1 LKKHLKNLYKITATG
16 IMGATS
22 SRQYTYQQYY
32 SAIKKSGELETLDL
46 KGIDMKTI
54 DPYEVLNVSKQFTWI
69 ELKESYRKLAM
80 NTHPDKEGGN
90 KELFNIITY
99 CFKKLAVEYKKREQ
113 DLPHHELKK
122 QSSEYFNKITND
134 EIPHPS
140 ESLRVRGKDRYGN
153 GGNGNGGNGG
163 NSDGQGGSR
172 GDTDNYG
179 DDGGNGSEDELFS
192 TKFNRNFEKCKVYDD
207 EMDFGYGQKMDVSS
221 KVRED
226 INIEKLIKKNKID
239 NKSFNDIFNKSVPV
253 NKQLVKYREP
263 EPMLMAKNLHFTEL
277 GAKKP
282 DDYSSSVEK
291 NNNLAYTDYMKAHD
305 GTRLIDPSIINGKK
319 EFKSVE
325 EFQMYRDTKANKVL
339 SKKELREQEKKRLN
353 DEKSEAMRVERLG
366 VYDKRI
372 ETSYEKANK
381 LFLR

>member
-1 LKKHLKNLYKITATG
+1 
-16 IMGATS
+16 
-22 SRQYTYQQYY
+22 
-32 SAIKKSGELETLDL
+32 
-46 KGIDMKTI
+46 
-54 DPYEVLNVSKQFTWI
+54 
-69 ELKESYRKLAM
+69 M

-90 KELFNIITY
+90 KDLFNIITY
-99 CFKKLAVEYKKREQ
+99 CFKKLAEEYKKREQ
-113 DLPHHELKK
+113 DLSHYDLKK
-122 QSSEYFNKITND
+122 QSSEYFNKITS
-134 EIPHPS
+134 EKVPHPS
-140 ESLRVRGKDRYGN
+140 ESLRARGGGNGNGN
-153 GGNGNGGNGG
+153 GGNGNGRNDEDIRAANG
-163 NSDGQGGSR
+163 NS
-172 GDTDNYG
+172 NG
-179 DDGGNGSEDELFS
+179 DDDELFS

-207 EMDFGYGQKMDVSS
+207 EMDFGYGQKMDESS

-239 NKSFNDIFNKSVPV
+239 NKSFNDIFNKSVPI

-291 NNNLAYTDYMKAHD
+291 NNTLAYTDYMRAHD

-325 EFQMYRDTKANKVL
+325 EFQMYRDAKANTL
-339 SKKELREQEKKRLN
+339 MSEKELKAQENKRLKEKKI
-353 DEKSEAMRVERLG
+353 EAMRIERLG
-366 VYDKRI
+366 EYDKRI
-372 ETSYEKANK
+372 ESSYEKANK